1 VPDLVHPGQPPAR
14 PARPAEAALADLPAL
29 LPELD
34 VLYQDLHRNPELSG
48 QERRTAAVVAD
59 RLGAAGYQ
67 VTSGVG
73 GHGVVGVLRNGDGPT
88 VLLRGD
94 MDALPVREDTGLPYA
109 STATGTMAD
118 GRAVP
123 VMHACGHD
131 AHTTCLIGAARLLAA
146 ARGSWRGTLI
156 VLAQPAEEHL
166 SGASAML
173 RDGLYARFGRPD
185 VVLGQHVVPLPA
197 GVVGHRAGPMM
208 AAATALEVTI
218 HGRGGHG
225 SRPEHAVDPI
235 VIAAHTVTRLQTIV
249 SREVPSQE
257 RAVVTVGMIR
267 AGETSN
273 VIPDRAVLAVSV
285 RSFDNALHRRLLASV
300 RRIVTAEAVAGASP
314 AEPVIVETAGT
325 AVNENDPAATDRV
338 RRAHTAYFGADQ
350 VRAVP
355 PVMGS
360 EDFALY
366 GAAGRELYGGDPVPT
381 VFWLIGMVSPAV
393 WADTPGSDDQEK
405 AEHLPN
411 NHSPLFAPDREPTL
425 RTGVAAMVVAALAYL
440 AGEPG

>member
-1 VPDLVHPGQPPAR
+1 MTDVAHPDQRSAR
-14 PARPAEAALADLPAL
+14 PADVALAGLPAL

-34 VLYQDLHRNPELSG
+34 EVYQDLHRNPELSG
-48 QERRTAAVVAD
+48 QERRTAELVAR
-59 RLGAAGYQ
+59 RLTAAGFQ
-67 VTSGVG
+67 VSTGVG

-88 VLLRGD
+88 VLVRGD

-131 AHTTCLIGAARLLAA
+131 VHTTALVGAARLLAA
-146 ARGSWRGTLI
+146 ARDRWRGTLI
-156 VLAQPAEEHL
+156 MLAQPAEEQL
-166 SGASAML
+166 AGASAML
-173 RDGLYARFGRPD
+173 RDGLYSRFGKPD

-235 VIAAHTVTRLQTIV
+235 VIAAHTITRLQTIV

-257 RAVVTVGMIR
+257 RAVVTVGMVR

-273 VIPDRAVLAVSV
+273 VIPDHALLAVGV
-285 RSFDNALHRRLLASV
+285 RSFDNELHRGLLAAV
-300 RRIVTAEAVAGASP
+300 RRIVNAEAVAGASP
-314 AEPVIVETAGT
+314 REPEIVETAST
-325 AVNENDPAATDRV
+325 AVNANDPVATARV
-338 RRAHTAYFGADQ
+338 RAAHTAHFGADQ
-350 VRAVP
+350 VHEVP
-355 PVMGS
+355 AVMGS
-360 EDFALY
+360 EDFSMY
-366 GAAGRELYGGDPVPT
+366 GEAGRELYGGDPVPT
-381 VFWLIGMVSPAV
+381 VFWLIGMVAPAV
-393 WADTPGSDDQEK
+393 WADTPGADSQDK
-405 AEHLPN
+405 AAHLPN

-425 RTGVAAMVVAALAYL
+425 RTGVEAIVVAALAYL
-440 AGEPG
+440 AGEAPGD